1 MNLGTIVRTTFTI
14 ATCLNTA
21 LMSINV
27 IQFENATV
35 DLIYKICSVLLNF
48 VIVACATYF
57 NNDYTPEAAEAT
69 GMMRQMKAEKKE
81 GYIGEV
87 FHDEKDDLQTDE
99 QQVG

>member
-1 MNLGTIVRTTFTI
+1 MNLGTIIRTTFTI

-21 LMSINV
+21 LMSVNI

-35 DLIYKICSVLLNF
+35 DLVYKIISVLLNF

-57 NNDYTPEAAEAT
+57 NNDFTEIACEKT
-69 GMMRQMKAEKKE
+69 GEMRQAKKEQKE

-87 FHDEKDDLQTDE
+87 FHDEQ
-99 QQVG
+99 

>member
-35 DLIYKICSVLLNF
+35 DLVYKIASVLLNF

-57 NNDYTPEAAEAT
+57 NNDYTDVAAEKT
-69 GMMRQMKAEKKE
+69 GEMRQEKKEKQE

-87 FHDEKDDLQTDE
+87 FHDEQ
-99 QQVG
+99 

>member
-14 ATCLNTA
+14 ASCLNTA

-35 DLIYKICSVLLNF
+35 DLIYKICSVILNF
-48 VIVACATYF
+48 IIVACATYF
-57 NNDYTPEAAEAT
+57 NNDFTPEACEAT
-69 GMMRQMKAEKKE
+69 GRMRQKKAEKKA

-87 FHDEKDDLQTDE
+87 FYDEQNDLSTDE
-99 QQVG
+99 LEME